1 MIAVQTNDCGLSSNV
16 TDMVRKARPDQVE
29 AEKAA
34 AQGMNEK
41 RISNRFFCKEKFQ
54 LENECVMGE

>member
-1 MIAVQTNDCGLSSNV
+1 
-16 TDMVRKARPDQVE
+16 MVRKARPDQVE